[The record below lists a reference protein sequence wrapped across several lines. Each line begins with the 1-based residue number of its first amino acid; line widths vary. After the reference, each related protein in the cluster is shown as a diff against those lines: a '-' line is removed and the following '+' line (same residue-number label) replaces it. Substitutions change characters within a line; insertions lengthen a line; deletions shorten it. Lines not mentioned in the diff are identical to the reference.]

1 MSVTGATTRN
11 DYVASSGQTV
21 FQYTFQTLAASDI
34 TVIVN
39 GITKS
44 LGSDYSVSNVGVAGG
59 GYITLNEGAS
69 TGYVVSIYLSMPID
83 RTTQYQNAGDFL
95 ASDVNNDMDKA
106 YVALNQVQTDI
117 SRAIRLED
125 QDPSVDLKL
134 PLKVNRSN
142 KYLAFGGDGNV
153 VAIDGPTPSTIYQ
166 GNNPIPGHHSFSV
179 LNAPQASLERFNLTK
194 QGPGANNVVQG
205 FAQDPYTNELF
216 TMYITGDPD
225 NLVVNQFEADG
236 KRSQTAQRWTP
247 TASPTLGHQE
257 LDISWDKSGQRW
269 FWTGENER
277 VSNQARFIKRFQ
289 VSNGSGTDL
298 VISNEQTYQVWTDA
312 ETTGNENGSST
323 TCISL
328 DGRYLVTEYS
338 DTTTDTQT
346 IKIFNAHDLMDGGGG
361 TTEPADYSTTQV
373 FKWTF
378 SLDNSVYPLQSM
390 ACDGAYV
397 YVFTGNIASGPS
409 LKVLVFTMSGTLV
422 QEFDDFVIGEAKALA
437 DPGANYEMEGAG
449 WIYHGGQP
457 FLSVSIASGDPG
469 ARKNRIWAMGAG
481 LAVTAYGDGNR
492 PAFISQGGND
502 FAVPDGQVMK
512 LGHYNGFT
520 DTFTESLSIS
530 ADNELSFA
538 AATGA
543 GTGNQPT
550 FISRGVND
558 YAVPDGEVM
567 RIGHYN
573 SSTDTFTEN
582 LNISTSGVLQAHN
595 DMEFLNSSDVVKGTI
610 GITGD
615 EMFIANGSNGLRM
628 SGAGVNNIIPV
639 DSSGVATDGVT
650 DLGASIHAFKDF
662 FVDNKIKVKDAT
674 IGTTLSGGVNEIYIA
689 DTVCG
694 LRMSGAG
701 DNNIIPVDSSG
712 VATDGVTDLG
722 SSVDR
727 FDTVFATTG
736 TINTSDANQKQQIE
750 ELSEAE
756 LRVALSCKGL
766 LRKFKLNSAVDIK
779 GDDARIHV
787 GIIAQDLKAAFEA
800 EGLNAGEYGMFTE
813 STGIDGLGVERT
825 ALGVRYSELLA
836 FIIAAI

>member
-34 TVIVN
+34 TVIAQGVTLALN
-39 GITKS
+39 AEYT
-44 LGSDYSVSNVGVAGG
+44 VSNVGVGG
-59 GYITLNEGAS
+59 GGNITLTQGRA
-69 TGYVVSIYLSMPID
+69 TGDSVSVFLSMPLT
-83 RTTQYQNAGDFL
+83 RSTQYQNAGDFL
-95 ASDVNNDMDKA
+95 ASDVNGDMDKA
-106 YVALNQVQTDI
+106 YVGLNQIQTKIGRSIGLKDK
-117 SRAIRLED
+117 
-125 QDPSVDLKL
+125 DPSVDLKL
-134 PLKVNRSN
+134 PLKANRAN
-142 KYLAFGGDGNV
+142 KYVAFDSDGQLV
-153 VAIDGPTPSTIYQ
+153 TIDGTVIPPDPVVVTTDTKPV
-166 GNNPIPGHHSFSV
+166 PGHHSFAV

-194 QGPGANNVVQG
+194 QGPGGNNVVQG

-216 TMYITGDPD
+216 TMYVTGTPE
-225 NLVVNQFEADG
+225 NSVINQFQADG
-236 KRSQTAQRWTP
+236 KRAQTAQRWTP
-247 TASPTLGHQE
+247 TSSPTLGHQE

-269 FWTGENER
+269 FWTGANAR
-277 VSNQARFIKRFQ
+277 VTNQARFIKRFQ

-298 VISNEQTYQVWTDA
+298 AISNEQTYQVWTNA
-312 ETTGNENGSST
+312 ETTGGETGSST

-328 DGRYLVTEYS
+328 DGRYLVTEYN
-338 DTTTDTQT
+338 DTTTDIQT
-346 IKIFNAHDLMDGGGG
+346 IKIFSAHDLMDGGAGN
-361 TTEPADYSTTQV
+361 YSTAQK

-378 SLDNSVYPLQSM
+378 SLDDSVYPLQSI

-397 YVFTGNIASGPS
+397 YVFTGNIDVGPS
-409 LKVLVFTMSGTLV
+409 LKVLVFTMSGALV

-469 ARKNRIWAMGAG
+469 SRVNRVWAMGAG
-481 LAVTAYGDGNR
+481 LAVTSYGDGNR

-502 FAVPDGQVMK
+502 FAVPDGQVMR

-573 SSTDTFTEN
+573 SSTDTFTQN
-582 LNISTSGVLQAHN
+582 LDISTTGVLQAHN
-595 DMEFLNSSDVVKGTI
+595 NMEFLNSSDVVKGTI
-610 GITGD
+610 GITND
-615 EMFIANGSNGLRM
+615 EMFIANGTNGLRM
-628 SGAGVNNIIPV
+628 SGAGDNNILPV
-639 DSSGVATDGVT
+639 DSGGVATNVVT
-650 DLGASIHAFKDF
+650 DLGASSHYFKDLF
-662 FVDNKIKVKDAT
+662 INKITINGGT
-674 IGTTLSGGVNEIYIA
+674 IGTVASGGLNEVYIA

-694 LRMSGAG
+694 LRMSGG
-701 DNNIIPVDSSG
+701 GQNNILPVNGLG
-712 VATDGVTDLG
+712 VATNGLTDLG
-722 SSVDR
+722 SSINK
-727 FDTVFATTG
+727 FDTVFAATG

-787 GIIAQDLKAAFEA
+787 GIIAQDLKAAFEV
-800 EGLNAGEYGMFTE
+800 EGLDAGKYGMFTE
-813 STGIDGLGVERT
+813 STGINGDGVEQT
-825 ALGVRYSELLA
+825 VLGVRYSELLT

>member
-34 TVIVN
+34 TVIAQGATLALN
-39 GITKS
+39 A
-44 LGSDYSVSNVGVAGG
+44 DYTVSNVGVGG
-59 GYITLNEGAS
+59 GGNITLTQGRS
-69 TGYVVSIYLSMPID
+69 TGDSVSVFLSMPLT
-83 RTTQYQNAGDFL
+83 RSTQYQNAGDFL
-95 ASDVNNDMDKA
+95 ASDVNGDMDKA
-106 YVALNQVQTDI
+106 YVGLNQIQTKIGRSIGLKDK
-117 SRAIRLED
+117 
-125 QDPSVDLKL
+125 DPSVDLKL
-134 PLKVNRSN
+134 PLKANRAN
-142 KYLAFGGDGNV
+142 KYVAFDSDGQLV
-153 VAIDGPTPSTIYQ
+153 TIDGTVIPPDPVVVTTDTKPV
-166 GNNPIPGHHSFSV
+166 PGHHSFAV

-216 TMYITGDPD
+216 TMYITGSPD
-225 NLVVNQFEADG
+225 NLVINQFQADG
-236 KRSQTAQRWTP
+236 KRAQTAQRWTP

-298 VISNEQTYQVWTDA
+298 VISNEQQYQVWTDA
-312 ETTGNENGSST
+312 ETTGGETGSST

-328 DGRYLVTEYS
+328 DGRYLVTEYN
-338 DTTTDTQT
+338 DTTTDIQT
-346 IKIFNAHDLMDGGGG
+346 VKIFSAHDLMDGGAGN
-361 TTEPADYSTTQV
+361 YSTAQK

-378 SLDNSVYPLQSM
+378 SLDDSVYPLQSI

-397 YVFTGNIASGPS
+397 YVFTGNIDVGPS
-409 LKVLVFTMSGTLV
+409 LKVLVFTMSGALV
-422 QEFDDFVIGEAKALA
+422 QEFDDFVIGEAEALA

-469 ARKNRIWAMGAG
+469 SRVNRVWAMGAG
-481 LAVTAYGDGNR
+481 LAVTSYGDGNR

-502 FAVPDGQVMK
+502 FAVPDGQVMRF
-512 LGHYNGFT
+512 GYYNGFT
-520 DTFTESLSIS
+520 DTFTE
-530 ADNELSFA
+530 
-538 AATGA
+538 T
-543 GTGNQPT
+543 
-550 FISRGVND
+550 
-558 YAVPDGEVM
+558 
-567 RIGHYN
+567 
-573 SSTDTFTEN
+573 
-582 LNISTSGVLQAHN
+582 LNVGTSGVLQIHN

-610 GITGD
+610 GITND
-615 EMFIANGSNGLRM
+615 EMFIANGTNGLRM
-628 SGAGVNNIIPV
+628 SGAGDNNILPV
-639 DSSGVATDGVT
+639 DSGGVATNVVT
-650 DLGASIHAFKDF
+650 DLGASSHYFKDLF
-662 FVDNKIKVKDAT
+662 INKITINGGT
-674 IGTTLSGGVNEIYIA
+674 IGTVSSGGLNEVYIA

-694 LRMSGAG
+694 LRMSGG
-701 DNNIIPVDSSG
+701 GQNNILPVNGSG
-712 VATDGVTDLG
+712 IATDGLTDLG
-722 SSVDR
+722 SAVDR

-736 TINTSDANQKQQIE
+736 TINVSDANQKQQIE

-800 EGLNAGEYGMFTE
+800 EGLDAGEYGMFTE
-813 STGIDGLGVERT
+813 STGIDGFGVERT